1 MALRPQHTSSV
12 PRTADM
18 GDSIVLVRHLGDG
31 HRQLWTLRSVLVNRQ
46 GPGPGAVEAPGFF
59 GRSQSAGS
67 RVRSTLGA
75 MPPNAGWTSW
85 HQIRLGR
92 SSTEWHLLPCFDG
105 DDDEG
110 AAKAKLI
117 YASNMPLD
125 GRRRTR
131 SSTPRP

>member
-1 MALRPQHTSSV
+1 
-12 PRTADM
+12 
-18 GDSIVLVRHLGDG
+18 
-31 HRQLWTLRSVLVNRQ
+31 
-46 GPGPGAVEAPGFF
+46 
-59 GRSQSAGS
+59 
-67 RVRSTLGA
+67 

-92 SSTEWHLLPCFDG
+92 SLKEWHLLTCFDG
-105 DDDEG
+105 DKVASFDGDEG

-117 YASNMPLD
+117 YASNMSLD